1 MECIMIRYL
10 RVWSKRQYCNIPSR
24 IGFYLAY
31 LMRFLDS
38 EQLHLNSDNNPKLVH
53 VSYDQAKAK
62 GDEDGKAGGK
72 LVVEKTDQ
80 VMGSC
85 AGAGSGEF
93 HTYRAHR
100 RREMHRV
107 AAMDEEAQAEEAK
120 AKLQAAIEEGKKE
133 CEERTRKKA
142 EKRKRKKQQASK
154 AGNAN
159 GEKQA
164 KTTADATAGKGKGK
178 GKDLPSSSKSSSS
191 SSGGA
196 TSSSDGASAE
206 EEEFV
211 YIPEAE
217 LAAAGGD
224 GGSGFKNDGS
234 FLEMM
239 KKELEKSNTVGKPSA
254 TAAGGSSK
262 AIAAT

>member
-1 MECIMIRYL
+1 MGRYTT
-10 RVWSKRQYCNIPSR
+10 VQ
-24 IGFYLAY
+24 AY
-31 LMRFLDS
+31 
-38 EQLHLNSDNNPKLVH
+38 SDNNPKLVH
-53 VSYDQAKAK
+53 VSYDQAKGK
-62 GDEDGKAGGK
+62 SDEEGKAGGK

-107 AAMDEEAQAEEAK
+107 AAMDEAAKKEEAT
-120 AKLQAAIEEGKKE
+120 AKLQAAIEQGKRE

-142 EKRKRKKQQASK
+142 EKRKRKKQAAKS
-154 AGNAN
+154 GNSS
-159 GEKQA
+159 KQA
-164 KTTADATAGKGKGK
+164 KTTTDGAPGGDKGAGIGKG
-178 GKDLPSSSKSSSS
+178 PSSSSSSS

-196 TSSSDGASAE
+196 TSGSDGGAE

-239 KKELEKSNTVGKPSA
+239 KKELERSGAGDKPSSSA
-254 TAAGGSSK
+254 DGGGK
-262 AIAAT
+262 AIVAK

>member
-1 MECIMIRYL
+1 
-10 RVWSKRQYCNIPSR
+10 
-24 IGFYLAY
+24 
-31 LMRFLDS
+31 
-38 EQLHLNSDNNPKLVH
+38 
-53 VSYDQAKAK
+53 
-62 GDEDGKAGGK
+62 
-72 LVVEKTDQ
+72 
-80 VMGSC
+80 MGSC

-107 AAMDEEAQAEEAK
+107 AAMDEEAQADEAK

-142 EKRKRKKQQASK
+142 EKRKRKKQQQAGK
-154 AGNAN
+154 ADSTN
-159 GEKQA
+159 GAKQA
-164 KTTADATAGKGKGK
+164 KTAADGTAGKGKGK
-178 GKDLPSSSKSSSS
+178 GPSSSSKSSSS

-239 KKELEKSNTVGKPSA
+239 KKELEKSGAGGKPSP
-254 TAAGGSSK
+254 AAASGRSK

>member
-1 MECIMIRYL
+1 MGRYTT
-10 RVWSKRQYCNIPSR
+10 VQ
-24 IGFYLAY
+24 AY
-31 LMRFLDS
+31 
-38 EQLHLNSDNNPKLVH
+38 SDNNPKLVH
-53 VSYDQAKAK
+53 VSYDQAKGK
-62 GDEDGKAGGK
+62 DNDEGKAGGK

-107 AAMDEEAQAEEAK
+107 AAMDEEAHITEAT
-120 AKLQAAIEEGKKE
+120 AKLHEAIEKGKNE

-142 EKRKRKKQQASK
+142 EKRKRKKQAAK
-154 AGNAN
+154 AGNSN
-159 GEKQA
+159 GAKQA
-164 KTTADATAGKGKGK
+164 KTGAGKGKG
-178 GKDLPSSSKSSSS
+178 PSSSSTS
-191 SSGGA
+191 SSGGG
-196 TSSSDGASAE
+196 SSSDGVTAE
-206 EEEFV
+206 EDEFV

-239 KKELEKSNTVGKPSA
+239 KKELEKSESSGKPSA
-254 TAAGGSSK
+254 SAAGTGK
-262 AIAAT
+262 AIVAK

>member
-1 MECIMIRYL
+1 MGRYTT
-10 RVWSKRQYCNIPSR
+10 VQ
-24 IGFYLAY
+24 AY
-31 LMRFLDS
+31 
-38 EQLHLNSDNNPKLVH
+38 SDNNPKLVH
-53 VSYDQAKAK
+53 VSYDQAKGK
-62 GDEDGKAGGK
+62 SDEEGKAGGK

-107 AAMDEEAQAEEAK
+107 AAMDEEAKNEEAT
-120 AKLQAAIEEGKKE
+120 AKLQAAIEQGKKE

-142 EKRKRKKQQASK
+142 EKRKRKKQAAKS
-154 AGNAN
+154 GNGA
-159 GEKQA
+159 KHA
-164 KTTADATAGKGKGK
+164 KTTTDGTPGGDK
-178 GKDLPSSSKSSSS
+178 GKDKVKGSSSS
-191 SSGGA
+191 SSGDA
-196 TSSSDGASAE
+196 TSGSGGGSCGSDGGVE

-234 FLEMM
+234 FLDMM
-239 KKELEKSNTVGKPSA
+239 KKEVEKSCAGGKPSA
-254 TAAGGSSK
+254 STNGGGK

>member
-1 MECIMIRYL
+1 MGRYTT
-10 RVWSKRQYCNIPSR
+10 VQ
-24 IGFYLAY
+24 AY
-31 LMRFLDS
+31 
-38 EQLHLNSDNNPKLVH
+38 SDNNPKLVH
-53 VSYDQAKAK
+53 VSYDQAKGK
-62 GDEDGKAGGK
+62 GDEEGKAGGK

-107 AAMDEEAQAEEAK
+107 AAMDEEAKNEEAT
-120 AKLQAAIEEGKKE
+120 AKLQAAIEQGKRE

-142 EKRKRKKQQASK
+142 EKRKRKKQAAKS
-154 AGNAN
+154 GNSA
-159 GEKQA
+159 KQA
-164 KTTADATAGKGKGK
+164 KTTTDGAPGGDQGAGKGKG
-178 GKDLPSSSKSSSS
+178 SSFS

-196 TSSSDGASAE
+196 TSSSGSGGGCSGSDGGAE

-211 YIPEAE
+211 YIPEAN

-239 KKELEKSNTVGKPSA
+239 KKELEKSGAGGKPTASA
-254 TAAGGSSK
+254 NGAGK
-262 AIAAT
+262 AITAK